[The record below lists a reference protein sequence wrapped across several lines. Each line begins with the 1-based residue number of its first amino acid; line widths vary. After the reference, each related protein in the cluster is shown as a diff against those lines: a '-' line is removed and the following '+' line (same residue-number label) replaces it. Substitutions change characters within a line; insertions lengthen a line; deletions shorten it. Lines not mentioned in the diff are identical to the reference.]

1 VVEPEA
7 RVLEEPTSALDVTLQ
22 PQVLAR
28 LQRLQ
33 RERGRASLLITPE
46 GDVLR
51 ARAHAGVGMKD
62 GAIVE
67 SGPVAQVLG
76 APRQAYTQ
84 RLVEAAGFSGDGM
97 PVAF

>member
-1 VVEPEA
+1 VDVIRAMAHDVV
-7 RVLEEPTSALDVTLQ
+7 V
-22 PQVLAR
+22 
-28 LQRLQ
+28 
-33 RERGRASLLITPE
+33 
-46 GDVLR
+46 
-51 ARAHAGVGMKD
+51 MKD